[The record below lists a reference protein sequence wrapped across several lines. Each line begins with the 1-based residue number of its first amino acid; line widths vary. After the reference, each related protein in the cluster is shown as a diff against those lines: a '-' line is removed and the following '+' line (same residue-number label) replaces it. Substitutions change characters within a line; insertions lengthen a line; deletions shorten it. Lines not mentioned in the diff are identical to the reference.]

1 MAEMQAY
8 RPETPEDPD
17 RLWIWERHVYLD
29 ENKRSWLPITLKFR
43 GVEDMLLE
51 RLPSEDQ

>member
-1 MAEMQAY
+1 MAEQPVY
-8 RPETPEDPD
+8 RPETPQDPQ

-29 ENKRSWLPITLKFR
+29 ENKRSWLPIVLKFR

-51 RLPSEDQ
+51 LMESEEY